1 MPDVVSLRYEDA
13 CQKHQRLQRVEAE
26 NAALRAE
33 KRVLEQR
40 LLGVKH
46 VLQPCDVLSLCQG
59 DAELFEAKEWL
70 MSEFIRHCALQKEL
84 ERERKISSGAGGPL

>member
-46 VLQPCDVLSLCQG
+46 VLQPCDVLSFPKMFAATAHDSMTADCRNLQ
-59 DAELFEAKEWL
+59 
-70 MSEFIRHCALQKEL
+70 SET
-84 ERERKISSGAGGPL
+84 S